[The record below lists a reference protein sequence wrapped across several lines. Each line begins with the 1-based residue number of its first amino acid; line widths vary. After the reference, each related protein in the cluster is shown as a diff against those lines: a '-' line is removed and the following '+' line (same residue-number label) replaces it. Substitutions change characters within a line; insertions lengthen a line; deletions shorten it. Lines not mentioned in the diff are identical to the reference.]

1 MGMSGSDHESTR
13 DSIVQVSDLKGEP
26 ATSIALASGSTIVEA
41 AKHAGISERTV
52 RRRLG
57 DPDYRMEISHLRS
70 KLLDAAVGK
79 LVAATTEAAAT
90 MQALLEADSEHVR
103 LGAAKGIL
111 EFGLSLQE
119 ALETQTRITTLEELY
134 VERRQQRI
142 MTQESAIEGA

>member
-1 MGMSGSDHESTR
+1 MTGSDRSLPQETTPHTA
-13 DSIVQVSDLKGEP
+13 DLKGEP
-26 ATSIALASGSTIVEA
+26 TAALAIASGSTIVEA
-41 AKHAGISERTV
+41 AERAGISERTV
-52 RRRLG
+52 RRRLD
-57 DPDYRMEISHLRS
+57 DPDYRMEISRLRS
-70 KLLDAAVGK
+70 KLLDAAVGR
-79 LVAATTEAAAT
+79 LVAATTQAAGT

>member
-1 MGMSGSDHESTR
+1 MTGSDRNLPQEMTPR
-13 DSIVQVSDLKGEP
+13 TADLKGEP
-26 ATSIALASGSTIVEA
+26 TAALAIASGSTIVEA
-41 AKHAGISERTV
+41 AERAGISERTV
-52 RRRLG
+52 RRRLD

-79 LVAATTEAAAT
+79 LVAATTEAAST

-103 LGAAKGIL
+103 LGAAKAIL

-142 MTQESAIEGA
+142 MTQESSIEGA

>member
-1 MGMSGSDHESTR
+1 MTGSDPTEGQ
-13 DSIVQVSDLKGEP
+13 IGELKGEP
-26 ATSIALASGSTIVEA
+26 TAALAISSGSTIVEA
-41 AKHAGISERTV
+41 AERAGISERTV
-52 RRRLG
+52 RRRL
-57 DPDYRMEISHLRS
+57 DNPDYKVEISRLRG

-79 LVAATTEAAAT
+79 LVAATTDAAAT

>member
-1 MGMSGSDHESTR
+1 MTGSDPTEGQ
-13 DSIVQVSDLKGEP
+13 IGELKGEP
-26 ATSIALASGSTIVEA
+26 TAALAISSGSTIVEA
-41 AKHAGISERTV
+41 AERAGISERTV
-52 RRRLG
+52 RRRL
-57 DPDYRMEISHLRS
+57 DNPDYKVEISRLRG

-134 VERRQQRI
+134 VERL
-142 MTQESAIEGA
+142 MK

>member
-1 MGMSGSDHESTR
+1 MTGSDPTEGQ
-13 DSIVQVSDLKGEP
+13 IGELKGEP
-26 ATSIALASGSTIVEA
+26 TAALAISSGSTIVEA
-41 AKHAGISERTV
+41 AERAGISERTV
-52 RRRLG
+52 RRRL
-57 DPDYRMEISHLRS
+57 DNPDYKVEISRLRG

-119 ALETQTRITTLEELY
+119 ALDTQTRITTLEELY

-142 MTQESAIEGA
+142 MTQESAAGSA

>member
-1 MGMSGSDHESTR
+1 MTGSDPTEGQ
-13 DSIVQVSDLKGEP
+13 IGELKGEP
-26 ATSIALASGSTIVEA
+26 TAALAISSGSTIVEA
-41 AKHAGISERTV
+41 AERAGISERTV
-52 RRRLG
+52 RRRL
-57 DPDYRMEISHLRS
+57 DNPDYKVEISRLRG

-142 MTQESAIEGA
+142 MTQESAAGSA

>member
-1 MGMSGSDHESTR
+1 LPQEATPR
-13 DSIVQVSDLKGEP
+13 TADLKGEP
-26 ATSIALASGSTIVEA
+26 SAALAIAAGSTIVEA
-41 AKHAGISERTV
+41 AERAGISERTV
-52 RRRLG
+52 RRRLD
-57 DPDYRMEISHLRS
+57 DPDYRMEISNLRS

-90 MQALLEADSEHVR
+90 MRALLEADSEHVR

-119 ALETQTRITTLEELY
+119 ALETQTRITNLENLY

-142 MTQESAIEGA
+142 WNQQGIDEGA

>member
-1 MGMSGSDHESTR
+1 MSGSDHESTR
-13 DSIVQVSDLKGEP
+13 GSIVQVTDLKGEP

-57 DPDYRMEISHLRS
+57 DPDCRMEISHLRS
-70 KLLDAAVGK
+70 KLLDAAVGR
-79 LVAATTEAAAT
+79 LVAATTQAAET
-90 MQALLEADSEHVR
+90 MQSLLEADSEHVR

-142 MTQESAIEGA
+142 WNQQGIDEGA